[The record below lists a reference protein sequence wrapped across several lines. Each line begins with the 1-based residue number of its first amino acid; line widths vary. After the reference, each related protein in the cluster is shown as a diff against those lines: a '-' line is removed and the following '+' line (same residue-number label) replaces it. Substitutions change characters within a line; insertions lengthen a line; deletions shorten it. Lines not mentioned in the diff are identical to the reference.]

1 MPFGVFVRC
10 AALERSGLDTPSP
23 AKYHQRS
30 KAKRGIPGLL
40 PGFILPRGNLCIH
53 PRRGRR
59 FVTAGCF
66 LLTETIMVKVGTRC
80 SPGHRKVSFLR
91 HFRQGMALCLLAQ
104 DWLRQAQGKRR
115 TGLGGL
121 CKPCHLLTSV
131 LLTLALVGG
140 CKSSDSKSSSGTNSS
155 LSGSVV
161 SELESNLSSN
171 SSSRQAAGR
180 SLSERSAA
188 LSTITLTTAQISVVA
203 AAATTAVQN
212 AGMTGSADL
221 IELLP
226 KIVEGAQG
234 SLSDMGLSSSETIK
248 VIQVIVFSMT
258 KSLSGCDAYLPSGSS
273 ASGSTALETA
283 LSKVAETSIS
293 QLDEAGLGTSDIAT
307 ASSALVEPWW
317 AALMTVGCKF
327 QS

>member
-1 MPFGVFVRC
+1 
-10 AALERSGLDTPSP
+10 
-23 AKYHQRS
+23 
-30 KAKRGIPGLL
+30 
-40 PGFILPRGNLCIH
+40 
-53 PRRGRR
+53 
-59 FVTAGCF
+59 
-66 LLTETIMVKVGTRC
+66 
-80 SPGHRKVSFLR
+80 
-91 HFRQGMALCLLAQ
+91 LLAT
-104 DWLRQAQGKRR
+104 A
-115 TGLGGL
+115 
-121 CKPCHLLTSV
+121 LLIGF
-131 LLTLALVGG
+131 LA
-140 CKSSDSKSSSGTNSS
+140 SSCNQKDDFKGMGIKDGTVTTSSGTSASSS

-188 LSTITLTTAQISVVA
+188 LSTITLTTAQISAVA

-212 AGMTGSADL
+212 AGMTDSADL

-226 KIVEGAQG
+226 KIIEGAQG

-258 KSLSGCDAYLPSGSS
+258 KSLSGRDAYLPSGSS

-293 QLDEAGLGTSDIAT
+293 QLDEAGLSTSDIAT
-307 ASSALVEPWW
+307 ASSALVGT
-317 AALMTVGCKF
+317 LVGSLDDGGLQVSELSGAVEK
-327 QS
+327 